1 MADTPGGAD
10 VTDSTNHPTHD
21 PYERGLRDAFEAVL
35 DQLKRQGAV
44 YVTTLLD
51 EMERSPARS
60 TLDALRRDGR

>member
-1 MADTPGGAD
+1 MDEQ
-10 VTDSTNHPTHD
+10 HPSPDD

-51 EMERSPARS
+51 EMDRAPARS
-60 TLDALRRDGR
+60 TLEALRRDGR